1 MYAPTPNGQIPSTSL
16 NKSNTPPPPLAM
28 ITEISE
34 LVMKKVYAVFLKVP

>member
-1 MYAPTPNGQIPSTSL
+1 MYAPMPNGQIPSTSL
-16 NKSNTPPPPLAM
+16 NKSNTPPPLAM